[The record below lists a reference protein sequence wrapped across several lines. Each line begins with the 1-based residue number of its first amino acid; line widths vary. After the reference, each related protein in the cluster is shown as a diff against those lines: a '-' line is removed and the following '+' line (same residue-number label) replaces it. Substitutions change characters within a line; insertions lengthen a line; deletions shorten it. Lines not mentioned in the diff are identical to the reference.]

1 VPRALSR
8 AGFFLLGAAVSALFL
23 WLSFRNVQLDLFWEA
38 LQNCRYVWLVPAL
51 GGIAAAVVIRA
62 WRWQLLFSPET
73 RPPFGAV
80 TRALLVGQLFNVILP
95 MRAGEAARIVVLH
108 QEARTSRAEA
118 VGTALVERL
127 YDVLALLLLVIAA
140 SPFLPEVTWLD
151 RAAALSGALL
161 VITVVG
167 AVVVAR
173 FGARPVRV
181 VLAPI
186 AALPVV
192 TREHTDAVAGRLVH
206 GLGALHR
213 PKLVLPAF
221 LLSVASWLMLA
232 ISNWLVLVAF
242 DLGLGYAAGVLIL
255 VTTTLSLLI
264 PSAPGG
270 VGVFEAGGVVALRA
284 FGIDDSTALSATVVL
299 HALNV
304 FPYVVAGAIVLH
316 RHALRLRTLQRAGAN
331 PNAT

>member
-1 VPRALSR
+1 VPQPLAR
-8 AGFFLLGAAVSALFL
+8 AGVVALGVAVSVVFL
-23 WLSFRNVQLDLFWEA
+23 WLAVRNVDVDLFWEA
-38 LQNCRYVWLVPAL
+38 LRDCEYLWLVPAL
-51 GGIAAAVVIRA
+51 AGLAVAVVIRA
-62 WRWQLLFSPET
+62 WRWRLLFAPET
-73 RPPFGAV
+73 RPPLGAV

-108 QEARTSRAEA
+108 QETRTSRVEA
-118 VGTALVERL
+118 VGTAVVERL

-140 SPFLPEVTWLD
+140 APFLPEVTWLD
-151 RAAALSGALL
+151 RAALLAGALL
-161 VITVVG
+161 AVVVVG
-167 AVVVAR
+167 AVVVGR

-181 VLAPI
+181 VLAPL
-186 AALPVV
+186 ALLPVV
-192 TREHTDAVAGRLVH
+192 TRAHVDAAAERLVR

-221 LLSVASWLMLA
+221 VLSVVSWLVLA
-232 ISNWLVLVAF
+232 VSNWLVLVAF

-255 VTTTLSLLI
+255 VTTTLSLVI

-270 VGVFEAGGVVALRA
+270 IGVFEAGGVVALRA
-284 FGIDDSTALSATVVL
+284 YGIDDSTALSVTVVL

-316 RHALRLRTLQRAGAN
+316 RHALRLREIQRSAAN